1 MNKEDFKTN
10 PKTTYLFQEYTR
22 LEEKIK
28 ETETLLLDA
37 EMKTIAEV
45 ELTELTKTKDELLD
59 QMKKIVNKDTTEK
72 ESPKE
77 IIMEIRA
84 GAGGHEAGIF
94 ALELMDMYQRYSE
107 KMGWDFII
115 IDESKNELGGY
126 KEVSVSIKGKKV
138 YDALRYESGVH
149 RVQRIPATE
158 KQGRIHTSTASIAV
172 LPLRPHTNL
181 EIKDSDIQVE
191 FSRSGGA
198 GGQNVNKVETAV
210 RVTHIPTGIVVRSQ
224 SERKQMSN
232 REKAM
237 EILIAK
243 LENIEE
249 ERRAK
254 EEGGNRKSQIGTG
267 DRSEKIRTYN
277 FPQNRITDHR
287 IKKSWHT
294 IEETLKGDLDSIIT
308 TLQEEAKK

>member
-28 ETETLLLDA
+28 ETEALLLDA
-37 EMKTIAEV
+37 EMKTIAET
-45 ELTELTKTKDELLD
+45 ELAELTKTKDELLD

-126 KEVSVSIKGKKV
+126 KEVSVSIKGKEV
-138 YDALRYESGVH
+138 YDALRYESEVPQCFPIH
-149 RVQRIPATE
+149 LLQDQKSITE
-158 KQGRIHTSTASIAV
+158 H
-172 LPLRPHTNL
+172 
-181 EIKDSDIQVE
+181 
-191 FSRSGGA
+191 FA
-198 GGQNVNKVETAV
+198 GK
-210 RVTHIPTGIVVRSQ
+210 
-224 SERKQMSN
+224 
-232 REKAM
+232 
-237 EILIAK
+237 
-243 LENIEE
+243 
-249 ERRAK
+249 
-254 EEGGNRKSQIGTG
+254 
-267 DRSEKIRTYN
+267 
-277 FPQNRITDHR
+277 
-287 IKKSWHT
+287 
-294 IEETLKGDLDSIIT
+294 
-308 TLQEEAKK
+308 